1 MGCASLFLTCLSLTL
16 PDTPQYAPTF
26 SLNEPAFD
34 SSGGPSGDYP
44 GHGS

>member
-1 MGCASLFLTCLSLTL
+1 MGCASLLLVCLSFTL
-16 PDTPQYAPTF
+16 PDTLQYTLTF

-34 SSGGPSGDYP
+34 SSGGRSGDYP